1 MREDIVLYKEHY
13 FPSYIIFVYPF
24 SICVEMLFYIWQRG
38 RILLKVKRSI
48 YDVTHAVVNI
58 VFWYEFEVLERI
70 YLYVSY
76 DFLLLDP
83 LLENIILCV
92 LSECCISF
100 GIYFDHWTP
109 YAETFILKDYI
120 SLPKQFG
127 GTDETLFEYPDF
139 IL

>member
-24 SICVEMLFYIWQRG
+24 SICVEMLLYSIDG
-38 RILLKVKRSI
+38 REAGILLKVKRSI

-76 DFLLLDP
+76 DFLLLYP

-92 LSECCISF
+92 LF
-100 GIYFDHWTP
+100 RM
-109 YAETFILKDYI
+109 
-120 SLPKQFG
+120 
-127 GTDETLFEYPDF
+127 
-139 IL
+139 